1 MISVD
6 SPLKKLSARTDR
18 KQAMIFD
25 GIRHSAQIANLAYLR
40 LRETLTVLA
49 LNELSRDEF
58 DAHITA
64 AFLDA
69 WAFVDSV
76 DRFKSLWQL
85 TKSKNSKDKE
95 LELELQSIR
104 DLRNVTDHLAQRIDY
119 VVSNRNAAL
128 GSLSWITIT
137 NADSCEGLVCAIV
150 PGTLRNNK
158 LEIQYPKEESFEI
171 PTGRIFLDAGE
182 YSACL
187 CDVLVH
193 IESRIRKLEKVVL
206 EGNMEHPE
214 GEEYAASDSLF
225 KAVVKFNID

>member
-25 GIRHSAQIANLAYLR
+25 GIRYSAQIANLAYLR

-49 LNELSRDEF
+49 LNDLPQDEV
-58 DAHITA
+58 DAHTTA

-69 WAFVDSV
+69 WAFVDAI

-95 LELELQSIR
+95 LEEELQSIR
-104 DLRNVTDHLAQRIDY
+104 GLRNVTDHLAQRIDY
-119 VVSNRNAAL
+119 VVSKRNAAL

-137 NADSCEGLVCAIV
+137 NADSYEGLVCAII
-150 PGTLRNNK
+150 PGTLKNNK
-158 LEIQYPKEESFEI
+158 LEIQFPKDKSFEV

-182 YSACL
+182 HSACL
-187 CDVLVH
+187 CDVLVYV
-193 IESRIRKLEKVVL
+193 ENRVRKLEKVILV
-206 EGNMEHPE
+206 GNMEHPE
-214 GEEYAASDSLF
+214 GEEYAASDVLF
-225 KAVVKFNID
+225 KAVVKLNVD